1 MWRSDCYIQRVTILD
16 NAQLAPANVKCRWLL
31 MIRRAWCWLTFRCG
45 REREGQIIAVA
56 ERVWLDV
63 EEVACMDNRV
73 DCQGDVVVASVANG
87 LV

>member
-1 MWRSDCYIQRVTILD
+1 MRGVG
-16 NAQLAPANVKCRWLL
+16 LL
-31 MIRRAWCWLTFRCG
+31 FGAG
-45 REREGQIIAVA
+45 EREREGQIIAVA

-73 DCQGDVVVASVANG
+73 DCQGDVVVASVADG